1 MPESPIDLLANQ
13 RTLVMGIVNT
23 TPDSFSDGG
32 KHLDKESCC
41 GRGPRNVKRGRGHG
55 RRGRRVYET
64 GSMYVDTD
72 EELRRAIPV
81 IEEIHRQRPEAYIS
95 IDTRRRV
102 VAEAALA
109 AGASMINDV
118 SGFRDEPT

>member
-1 MPESPIDLLANQ
+1 
-13 RTLVMGIVNT
+13 
-23 TPDSFSDGG
+23 
-32 KHLDKESCC
+32 
-41 GRGPRNVKRGRGHG
+41 
-55 RRGRRVYET
+55 
-64 GSMYVDTD
+64 MYVDTD

-118 SGFRDEPT
+118 SGFRDEPDMIDVAREAGVDVVVMHMLGTPKTMQTEIRYNSFPCDIYEFFEERVRALEGAE